1 MHCIFQVLKISINKP
16 VRIAC
21 HFRRV
26 QAQGIQV
33 CKLIY
38 LSEKEFEFVKLKR
51 LEFLKRVGYA
61 KHPSDFEEKLPK
73 GRKAEKEDALG
84 SPTNEDLK
92 RGIHRY
98 TPCYE
103 ATNISSTR
111 DSLFWS
117 WRRVAEYY
125 QDFLDEEQSETKKII
140 RIDPRIRKR

>member
-1 MHCIFQVLKISINKP
+1 
-16 VRIAC
+16 
-21 HFRRV
+21 
-26 QAQGIQV
+26 
-33 CKLIY
+33 LIY
-38 LSEKEFEFVKLKR
+38 LSEEEFEFVKFKR
-51 LEFLKRVGYA
+51 LEFLKRVGY
-61 KHPSDFEEKLPK
+61 FEEKLSR
-73 GRKAEKEDALG
+73 GRKAEKGDALG

-98 TPCYE
+98 TSLKTQNSGCYE

-125 QDFLDEEQSETKKII
+125 QDFLDEEQSKTKEAI

>member
-1 MHCIFQVLKISINKP
+1 MKLFTSPTNSSLFQKIT
-16 VRIAC
+16 
-21 HFRRV
+21 RV

-33 CKLIY
+33 FKLIY
-38 LSEKEFEFVKLKR
+38 LSEEEFEFVKLKR
-51 LEFLKRVGYA
+51 LEFLKKGGY
-61 KHPSDFEEKLPK
+61 FEEEVPK
-73 GRKAEKEDALG
+73 GRKAEKEEALG

-98 TPCYE
+98 IPCYE

-125 QDFLDEEQSETKKII
+125 RDFLDEEQSETKEII
-140 RIDPRIRKR
+140 GIDPRIRKR